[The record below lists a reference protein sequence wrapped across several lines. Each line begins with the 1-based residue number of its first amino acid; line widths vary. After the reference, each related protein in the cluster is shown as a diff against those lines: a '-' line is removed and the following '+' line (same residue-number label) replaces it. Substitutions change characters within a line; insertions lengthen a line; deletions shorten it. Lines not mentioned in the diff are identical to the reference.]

1 MDVKKGS
8 IEVAEQVIDVF
19 PNGKDSTPYKLV
31 FSFTLKYTITG
42 RYLHATYWHPE
53 EFPDV
58 EFDNVVSGE
67 TQLLTFNENL
77 DMKYLDDV
85 FTAECMHSIN
95 KWVEDNYSQMVDRVF
110 EKEGDDE

>member
-1 MDVKKGS
+1 MDAKKGS

-31 FSFTLKYTITG
+31 FSFKLKYTITG

-58 EFDNVVSGE
+58 EFDKVTANE
-67 TQLLTFNENL
+67 TQLLTFNENI
-77 DMKYLDDV
+77 DMKYLNDTFKSV
-85 FTAECMHSIN
+85 CMYFIN
-95 KWVEDNYSQMVDRVF
+95 KWVEDNFSKLVDRVF
-110 EKEGDDE
+110 EQEGQRE